1 MSFLLKSECELQA
14 IIAQM
19 SLKEKIGQMNQLI
32 VSHENIE
39 EKIMAG
45 DVGSVIII
53 NDEDIERSSQQ
64 KKLASQCSEIP
75 LLVST
80 DVIHGYKTIYPIPL
94 ACSSTWN
101 PELVEQVAYHSAQ
114 ESAADST
121 DWIFAPMVDISRDLR
136 WGRIA
141 ESAGEDTYLNTVFS
155 RAWVEGIQ
163 KSGSVAACVK
173 HFAAYGAAEGG
184 RDYNSAQVS
193 ERMLREVYLPPFKE
207 AIDAGCKTLMMA
219 FQDLNGIPAS
229 IHPLLYK
236 ILRQEWGFD
245 GVIISDYNA
254 ILELVEHGVAENLKE
269 AAYLAIQ
276 AGIDVDMMSNA
287 YSLHLEELVLEGRV
301 DEALINASLMRIL
314 QLKQELISEQNKT
327 VSNRDDAKL
336 ALQTALE
343 SAVLLKNDK
352 NILPLNKQ
360 PESIA
365 LLGELAAD
373 RASLLGTWSFL
384 GEPENTDSIQEAI
397 NRKFSG
403 SAVIYNDAQD
413 RAKALDIAKQC
424 EKVVIIIGEQACMS
438 GEAHSRS
445 EPGIPSAQLELL
457 KALKESGN
465 EVIAI
470 LLSGRPLILTEAEL
484 YCDAILLAWHGGT
497 YAGDAIAEIL
507 AGDFNPS
514 GRLTCTFPRSVGQ
527 VPLNYN
533 HRNTG
538 RPVLGE
544 GITQFAEAYKSNYID
559 QTNEALYPF
568 GYGLNYSQVE
578 YKDLKIL
585 EPNIK
590 ISECLQ
596 VEITVENT
604 GSHDCSEIVQLYVR
618 DLVAQTARPV
628 KELKAFKKVDL
639 QAGESRS
646 VQFSLS
652 SEDLGYYNWDNQ
664 YQVDAGD
671 FDLWV
676 GPNSKSNLYTQFSLE
691 K

>member
-1 MSFLLKSECELQA
+1 MSFLLKNECDLHE
-14 IIAQM
+14 IIAKM
-19 SLKEKIGQMNQLI
+19 SLREKIGQMNQLI
-32 VSHENIE
+32 VSHEDIE
-39 EKIMAG
+39 DKIKKAE
-45 DVGSVIII
+45 VGSVIII
-53 NDEDIERSSQQ
+53 NDEDIERSIKQ
-64 KKLASQCSEIP
+64 KKLAEEFSDIP

-94 ACSSTWN
+94 ACSATWN
-101 PELVEQVAYHSAQ
+101 PELVKQVAYYSAE

-121 DWIFAPMVDISRDLR
+121 DWIFAPMVDVSRDLR

-141 ESAGEDTYLNTVFS
+141 ESAGEDTYLNSVFS

-163 KSGSVAACVK
+163 ESGSVAACVK

-207 AIDAGCKTLMMA
+207 AIDASCKTLMMA

-236 ILRQEWGFD
+236 ILREEWAFN

-287 YSLHLEELVLEGRV
+287 YSLHLEELVTEGRV
-301 DEALINASLMRIL
+301 EESLINDSVMRVL
-314 QLKQELISEQNKT
+314 QLKQELASKQDRVKLNQ
-327 VSNRDDAKL
+327 DGKL

-343 SAVLLKNDK
+343 SAVLLKNDS
-352 NILPLNKQ
+352 NILPINKNT
-360 PESIA
+360 ESIA
-365 LLGELAAD
+365 LLGELAND

-384 GEPENTDSIQEAI
+384 GEPENTDSIQEVL
-397 NRKFSG
+397 NRKFTK
-403 SAVIYNDAQD
+403 SAVIYKDAKNLEQ
-413 RAKALDIAKQC
+413 ASEIAKQC
-424 EKVVIIIGEQACMS
+424 EKVIVIIGEESCMS

-445 EPGIPSAQLELL
+445 EPGIPDDQLELL
-457 KALKESGN
+457 RTLKESGN
-465 EVIAI
+465 EVIAV
-470 LLSGRPLILTEAEL
+470 LLSGRPLILTEAEPF
-484 YCDAILLAWHGGT
+484 CDAILLAWHGGT
-497 YAGDAIAEIL
+497 YAGQAIADIL
-507 AGDFNPS
+507 AGDFQPS
-514 GRLTCTFPRSVGQ
+514 GRLTCSFPRSVGQ

-544 GITQFAEAYKSNYID
+544 GIRQFAEAYKSNYID

-568 GYGLNYSQVE
+568 GYGLTYSQVE
-578 YKDLKIL
+578 YKDLKVIK
-585 EPNIK
+585 PNIK
-590 ISECLQ
+590 MSESLEL
-596 VEITVENT
+596 EITVENI
-604 GSHDCSEIVQLYVR
+604 GEQDCCEIVQLYIR

-628 KELKAFKKVDL
+628 KELKAFQKLALK
-639 QAGESRS
+639 AGESRR
-646 VQFSLS
+646 VKFSLPCK
-652 SEDLGYYNWDNQ
+652 DLGYYNWNNT

-671 FDLWV
+671 FSLWV
-676 GPNSKSNLYTQFSLE
+676 GASSQAKNHAQFKLE
-691 K
+691 A

>member
-1 MSFLLKSECELQA
+1 MSFLLKSECELQEK
-14 IIAQM
+14 IAQM
-19 SLKEKIGQMNQLI
+19 SLREKIGQMNQLI
-32 VSHENIE
+32 VSHADIE
-39 EKIMAG
+39 EKIKNS

-53 NDEDIERSSQQ
+53 NDEDIERSIQQ
-64 KKLASQCSEIP
+64 KQLAAKHTDIP

-101 PELVEQVAYHSAQ
+101 PELIKQVAYHSAQ

-121 DWIFAPMVDISRDLR
+121 DWIFAPMVDVSRDLR

-141 ESAGEDTYLNTVFS
+141 ESAGEDTHLNTVFS

-163 KSGSVAACVK
+163 ESGSIAACVK

-193 ERMLREVYLPPFKE
+193 ERILREVYLPPFKE
-207 AIDAGCKTLMMA
+207 AIDAGCKTIMMA

-236 ILRQEWGFD
+236 ILREEWKFD

-254 ILELVEHGVAENLKE
+254 ILELLDHGVAEDLKE

-287 YSLHLEELVLEGRV
+287 YSLHLADLVQEGRV
-301 DEALINASLMRIL
+301 DEKLIDASVMRIL
-314 QLKQELISEQNKT
+314 QLKQELMADQVHTRVKEEGNT
-327 VSNRDDAKL
+327 

-343 SAVLLKNDK
+343 SAVLLKNESSL
-352 NILPLNKQ
+352 LPMKSD

-365 LLGELAAD
+365 LLGDLAD
-373 RASLLGTWSFL
+373 DSASLLGTWSFL
-384 GEPENTDSIQEAI
+384 GEPEKTDSIHQVLSRRFA
-397 NRKFSG
+397 K
-403 SAVIYNDAQD
+403 SAVIYNDGKD
-413 RAKALDIAKQC
+413 LKKASEIAKQC
-424 EKVVIIIGEQACMS
+424 EKVIVVIGEQASMS

-445 EPGIPSAQLELL
+445 HPAIPQEQIELL
-457 KALKESGN
+457 KALKALDV
-465 EVIAI
+465 EVIAVV
-470 LLSGRPLILTEAEL
+470 LSGRPLILTEAEAL
-484 YCDAILLAWHGGT
+484 CDTILLAWHGGT
-497 YAGDAIAEIL
+497 YAGQAIAEIL
-507 AGDFNPS
+507 LGEFNPS
-514 GRLTCTFPRSVGQ
+514 GRLTCSFPRSVGQ

-559 QTNEALYPF
+559 ETNEALYPF
-568 GYGLNYSQVE
+568 GFGLSYSQLE

-585 EPNIK
+585 NPTLK
-590 ISECLQ
+590 KSQPLQ
-596 VEITVENT
+596 VQITVTNL
-604 GSHDCSEIVQLYVR
+604 SDRDCFETVQLYIR

-628 KELKAFKKVDL
+628 KELKAFKKL
-639 QAGESRS
+639 LLKAGESRL
-646 VQFSLS
+646 VEISLS
-652 SEDLGYYNWDNQ
+652 SDELGYYNWNND
-664 YQVDAGD
+664 YQVDAGL

-676 GPNSKSNLYTQFSLE
+676 GPNCKAEASAQFRLE
-691 K
+691 D